1 MTMQQLGRLV
11 VHVRAVAAGR
21 YERWLEARMERRL
34 GIDTAGVDYDLA
46 GLGVRAADL
55 AHAYAYQP
63 VQLQVFMRILRAAAI
78 EPALYTMI
86 DFGSGK
92 ARALILGAEYGF
104 RRLIGVE
111 LAPALHGAAV
121 RNVRAYRQRRPHA
134 PPIELHCGDA
144 AAWPIPEERLFMFL
158 YNPFAEPVVARIARR
173 LEISLRRQ
181 PRDAVVAYRN
191 PVHARIFDA
200 LACLERIAAN
210 RSFALYRTRPRS
222 AARRGSAARRPDPRW
237 S

>member
-1 MTMQQLGRLV
+1 MQELGRLV
-11 VHVRAVAAGR
+11 RHARSVVTHR
-21 YERWLEARMERRL
+21 YESWLERRMERRL
-34 GIDTAGVDYDLA
+34 GIDTAGIDHNLA
-46 GLGVRAADL
+46 GLGVPVAGL

-63 VQLQVFMRILRAAAI
+63 IQLRVFARIIRAAAI
-78 EPALYTMI
+78 DPANYVMV

-104 RRLIGVE
+104 KRLIGIE
-111 LAPALHGAAV
+111 LASALHAAAV
-121 RNVRAYRQRRPHA
+121 RNVHAYRQRRPHA

-144 AAWPIPEERLFMFL
+144 AVWPIPEQHLFVFL

-191 PVHARIFDA
+191 PVHASVFDA
-200 LACLERIAAN
+200 LTCLEPIGAN
-210 RSFALYRTRPRS
+210 RSFALYRTRPTAPTRRES
-222 AARRGSAARRPDPRW
+222 AAGRPDLRW
-237 S
+237 W